1 MNARY
6 EDLVEEGLDAVMSGR
21 VDLDAF
27 LASHPAEAD
36 ELRPVLE
43 AAIAVDQ
50 SMDVQPRP
58 AFRYVAR
65 ADFADRVQAR
75 SRGSWFSGWLFALRP
90 VAIGLFAVML
100 ATSLAAGGAVAASAD
115 ATPDNPLY
123 GVKMAQESVRLAI
136 ARDELERA
144 GLRARFAERRVD
156 ELGRVSPDSP
166 PDQRAHLAQ
175 EIAGNLQA
183 VAVAVQHE
191 QQQGRMSP
199 DTRAKLTRLARQL
212 ESSRLR
218 DPELLRRV
226 LAETPP
232 EHRPMITRL
241 IRQAQ
246 EEHQRTLQ
254 NLEAE
259 AGNPGRTPPDSR
271 SVPDRR
277 APDARPTPDQRASDG
292 RTLPGQR
299 SPDERPTPERRPLD
313 ARPTPERRLP
323 GARAVPDGSAP
334 GAVLPPDSRAPD
346 AQPALEQT
354 LQNGQAAAER
364 SLSDAPAAPDRA
376 VPEVEPTTEPTPVEA
391 RPAPGQLGP
400 GLQPSPTESGASL
413 APAQTTPQP
422 QPTPSPSLQDLRPIG
437 DQTARTVLPSP
448 VRTPAPTVR
457 PTLERLAPAVATP
470 VVIRP

>member
-199 DTRAKLTRLARQL
+199 DTRATLTRLARQL

-246 EEHQRTLQ
+246 EENQRLLQ

-259 AGNPGRTPPDSR
+259 AGNPGQAPPHSR
-271 SVPDRR
+271 PVPDRR
-277 APDARPTPDQRASDG
+277 APDARPTPGQRASDV

-299 SPDERPTPERRPLD
+299 SPDE
-313 ARPTPERRLP
+313 RPTPERRLP